1 MKKIIAMLLVFTL
14 ATVLCA
20 CGANKVVDVNPTV
33 SSDGAA
39 AIRADFEK
47 AKAFVEANI
56 DMKNMEA
63 QDQDQEDPSYL

>member
-1 MKKIIAMLLVFTL
+1 MKKVLVLLLALTL
-14 ATVLCA
+14 IVSLCA